1 MERKT
6 RQRVAIRE
14 AISESGRPLLPQEVL
29 VAAQNA
35 VPGLSLATVYRNL
48 RSLEWF
54 DDMDMD
60 EFLPRMFNCANPWEM
75 QVYLFLFLIS

>member
-1 MERKT
+1 
-6 RQRVAIRE
+6 V
-14 AISESGRPLLPQEVL
+14 
-29 VAAQNA
+29 
-35 VPGLSLATVYRNL
+35 GLHRNL

-75 QVYLFLFLIS
+75 QVCLFLFLMSRV